1 MKDPGDPRVVGGDLW
16 SDLLATLDR
25 ARGIVLADDAP
36 QSPRDRAEGF
46 RYLLRYLA
54 AGHHICVEHAD
65 PDYPRFAR
73 TVDITTPWGL
83 DAPDCLYLMA
93 PIRGDATY
101 RIHGNRGSANHIEV
115 QANFGHFAEGDI
127 AKWGTISSRNG
138 LELDVGPSGEV
149 EIVLGPEP
157 APSPPPSN
165 WLPLRADAGFVF
177 IRQYFDDWETE
188 RPADLII
195 DRIGATYPPPPLRTD
210 QLAAR
215 VDRLRDWIEKA
226 GRLWDQMSRVMVEN
240 MPPNSLTVMAPRAE
254 DAGGALKGQ
263 AYGMGNFH
271 CAPDDAVIVELAVP
285 RCRQWSVGLGNWW
298 WESVDFQNRQ
308 ASLNGAQARIDPDG
322 VFRGVIAHDDPGVW
336 NWIDTAGYT
345 KGTLAARFLL
355 AESAPKVT
363 MTVVPRARLRERL
376 PADTPRVTPGERS
389 AALTRRRDAL
399 WRRYRR

>member
-1 MKDPGDPRVVGGDLW
+1 MKDPADPRVLSGELW
-16 SDLLATLDR
+16 SDLLGTLDR

-36 QSPRDRAEGF
+36 STPRDRAEGF

-54 AGHHICVEHAD
+54 AGHGICVEHAD

-93 PIRGDATY
+93 PIRGDAVY
-101 RIHGNRGSANHIEV
+101 RIHGSRGTANHIEV

-138 LELDVGPSGEV
+138 LELETAPDGGI

-157 APSPPPSN
+157 APTPPPAN
-165 WLPLRADAGFVF
+165 WLPLRPDARFLF
-177 IRQYFDDWETE
+177 IRQYFNDWERE
-188 RPADLII
+188 MPADLVIE
-195 DRIGATYPPPPLRTD
+195 REGAIYPPPPLRTD
-210 QLAAR
+210 QLAGR
-215 VDRLRDWIEKA
+215 VDLLRDWIEKA
-226 GRLWDQMSRVMVEN
+226 GGLWDRMSRVMVEN

-271 CAPDDAVIVELAVP
+271 CGRGEAVVVEFAVP

-308 ASLNGAQARIDPDG
+308 ASLNGAQARLDGDG
-322 VFRGVIAHDDPGVW
+322 VFRGVVAHDDPGVP
-336 NWIDTAGYT
+336 NWIDTAGYE

-355 AESAPKVT
+355 AESAPSVR
-363 MTVVPRARLRERL
+363 MTVVPHDRLREHL
-376 PADTPRVTPGERS
+376 PSDTPHVTPDER
-389 AALTRRRDAL
+389 AAVLRRRRHAL